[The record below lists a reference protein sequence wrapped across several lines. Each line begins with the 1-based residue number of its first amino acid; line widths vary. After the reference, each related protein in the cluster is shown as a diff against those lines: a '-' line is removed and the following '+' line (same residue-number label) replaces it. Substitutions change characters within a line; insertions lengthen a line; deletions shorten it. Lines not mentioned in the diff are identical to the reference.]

1 MTAPQA
7 QATRSTWWTPE
18 RARLITIGGVAIALI
33 ALALQLPMFL
43 EIGLFDLVRGLVQQ
57 LWVMVLLLVATAATR
72 TVSLGTLGIAFLVGA
87 LPAMALAL
95 LVEAP
100 LALAFGIGQGDLVL
114 ILWVPPVEEVVK
126 LLPVGLFL
134 YFVSKGGNRQPAIT
148 DGLLVGFAVGAGFA
162 FYEDGLAGEVLSGD
176 GWTEVLP
183 WSLLLPTLSD
193 LGNFSILNHGLWTA
207 LSGLGLGVAFFFR
220 PRRWAWVIAALA
232 LIVVTLQHM
241 VFNYFAGDFLSMLE
255 ALGRA
260 NSPIWIAVP
269 QLLLANGLVPILAV
283 VFGTLA
289 AVAFELR
296 VLHWVADRAPGLPS
310 VSLRRQ
316 LTLLVAARSRAGVHR
331 LRAVTR
337 YARELRAVYYA
348 AWRTERLGA
357 APTDSASEAYWLA
370 ALAEKAEL
378 LPRPA
383 TAAPADVAV
392 PGAPA

>member
-1 MTAPQA
+1 MTAPAPQVA
-7 QATRSTWWTPE
+7 RFTWWTPE
-18 RARLITIGGVAIALI
+18 RARLVTIGGVAIALV

-43 EIGLFDLVRGLVQQ
+43 EIGPLELLRGLLQQ
-57 LWVMVLLLVATAATR
+57 LFVMVLLLVATAATR

-95 LVEAP
+95 MLSAPPALV
-100 LALAFGIGQGDLVL
+100 FGVGEGDLVP
-114 ILWVPPVEEVVK
+114 IVWVPLVEEVVK

-134 YFVSKGGNRQPAIT
+134 YFATRGNNRQPAIT
-148 DGLLVGFAVGAGFA
+148 DGLLLGFAVGAGFA
-162 FYEDGLAGEVLSGD
+162 FYEDGLAGEILSAGD

-183 WSLLLPTLSD
+183 WSLLLPTVSD

-207 LSGLGLGVAFFFR
+207 LAGLGLGVAFFFR
-220 PRRWAWVIAALA
+220 PRRWAWAIAAVA
-232 LIVVTLQHM
+232 LVAVTLQHM
-241 VFNYFAGDFLSMLE
+241 IFNYFAGDFLSMLE

-260 NSPIWIAVP
+260 ESPPFIALP

-283 VFGTLA
+283 VLGTLA

-296 VLHWVADRAPGLPS
+296 VLDWVSDRAPRFPS
-310 VSLRRQ
+310 VSLHRQ
-316 LTLLVAARSRAGVHR
+316 LELLAGATSLAGFNK

-357 APTDSASEAYWLA
+357 VPTDSRTEVDWLA
-370 ALAEKAEL
+370 ILADRADL
-378 LPRPA
+378 ILGR
-383 TAAPADVAV
+383 APAPPADASV
-392 PGAPA
+392 PA

>member
-1 MTAPQA
+1 MTATAPRA
-7 QATRSTWWTPE
+7 PRIPGSTWWTPE
-18 RARLITIGGVAIALI
+18 RARLVTIGGVAIALI

-43 EIGLFDLVRGLVQQ
+43 EIGPLDLLRGLLQQ

-95 LVEAP
+95 LLEAP
-100 LALAFGIGQGDLVL
+100 PALALGVGEGSLVL
-114 ILWVPPVEEVVK
+114 VLWVPPVEEVVK

-134 YFVSKGGNRQPAIT
+134 YFASRGGNRQPAIT
-148 DGLLVGFAVGAGFA
+148 DGLLLGFAVGAGFA
-162 FYEDGLAGEVLSGD
+162 FYEDGLAGEILSGD

-183 WSLLLPTLSD
+183 WSLLFPTLSD

-207 LSGLGLGVAFFFR
+207 LTGLGLGVAFFFR
-220 PRRWAWVIAALA
+220 PRRWAFAIAALA
-232 LIVVTLQHM
+232 LVAVTLQHM
-241 VFNYFAGDFLSMLE
+241 IFNYFAGDFLSMLE

-260 NSPIWIAVP
+260 ESPPWIALP

-296 VLHWVADRAPGLPS
+296 VLDWVSDRAPKFPS

-316 LTLLVAARSRAGVHR
+316 LALLAGATSLAGFNR

-337 YARELRAVYYA
+337 YARELKAVYYA

-357 APTDSASEAYWLA
+357 VPTDSRTEVEWLA
-370 ALAEKAEL
+370 ILADRADL
-378 LPRPA
+378 IPGRQPA
-383 TAAPADVAV
+383 PPADASV
-392 PGAPA
+392 PA